1 MLRFMYCAGHPFEEV
16 LVLLLVLPWLLLFI
30 VGHCA
35 PACSHSSGNQVC
47 ASSPWTPVQLP
58 LHDTAAGGVLQGWV
72 RAGAGEFAEQSTY
85 TPSGTIASTRFIETD
100 SSPPFDKV

>member
-1 MLRFMYCAGHPFEEV
+1 MCGHERALPARAAPTVAMGTGHP
-16 LVLLLVLPWLLLFI
+16 PWWPPGTGPGL
-30 VGHCA
+30 A
-35 PACSHSSGNQVC
+35 M
-47 ASSPWTPVQLP
+47 
-58 LHDTAAGGVLQGWV
+58 LQGWV